1 MPSVDELCR
10 SYLDLKYHFDPA
22 AASSAGL
29 VAHDGRLGDFTPDAV
44 RAHIAALRSVAGA
57 VEELDVAELQEEV
70 DRTALLGELRG
81 TVYRLE
87 HEHPH
92 QRNPV
97 FWVNHLFQGLYAVLA
112 RSDGAVG
119 GRAPAALERLRAV
132 PGFLDAAR
140 ATLAEPPSVFV
151 DSALAM
157 LGGGGELVVQLAA
170 TLGAEAPDLADDLR
184 AAAGAALEGLKR
196 FGTALRDEIEP
207 NADPHAFAIGEEQFA
222 RRLHFEHAVE
232 AGAPEL
238 WRYGLRLQE
247 ETTAKL
253 AVLAAEL
260 GPRPWREL
268 VDALRDDVPA
278 ADELLGV
285 YREELDRARDFVV
298 ERDLALVPS
307 TPVDVVATPSFL
319 AALVPFAAY
328 EPPPIYLP
336 AQRGRFYVTP
346 PDPSLPPEAAAQLRR
361 GHCCHGIPAMVV
373 HEAYPGH
380 HLQLVTAQEL
390 GSEVR
395 RHLWTPVMVEGW
407 ALYCE
412 QLMDEAGYYRTPEQR
427 VFQLVNLL
435 WRAIR
440 IVLDVGL
447 HTRGMTTREAV
458 DYMAEHLPIERRSA
472 EAEVR
477 RYCAWPTYQLCYA
490 VGRRELLRLRD
501 DFREAAGDALEPRRF
516 HDALM
521 GYGGLPVSLARWGM
535 GLEERA

>member
-22 AASSAGL
+22 AGSSAGL
-29 VAHDGRLGDFTPDAV
+29 VAHDGRLGDFTADAV

-57 VEELDVAELQEEV
+57 VEELDIAELQDEV

-81 TVYRLE
+81 TFYRLE
-87 HEHPH
+87 HERPH

-112 RSDGAVG
+112 RSDGAAG

-157 LGGGGELVVQLAA
+157 LGGGGELIVQLAA
-170 TLGAEAPDLADDLR
+170 TLGAEAPGLADDLR

-207 NADPHAFAIGEEQFA
+207 DADPHAFAIGEEQFG

-253 AVLAAEL
+253 SVLAAEL

-278 ADELLGV
+278 PDELLRV
-285 YREELDRARDFVV
+285 YRQELDRARDFVV
-298 ERDLALVPS
+298 ERDLAHVPS

-336 AQRGRFYVTP
+336 AQRGRFYVTR
-346 PDPSLPPEAAAQLRR
+346 PDPSLPPEAAAQVRR

-412 QLMDEAGYYRTPEQR
+412 QLMEETGYYRTPEQR

-458 DYMAEHLPIERRSA
+458 DYMVEHLPIERRSA

-501 DFREAAGDALEPRRF
+501 DFREAAGDEFEPRRF

-521 GYGGLPVSLARWGM
+521 RYGGLPVSLARWGM
-535 GLEERA
+535 GLEERS

>member
-57 VEELDVAELQEEV
+57 VEELDVAELQDEV

-87 HEHPH
+87 HERPH

-112 RSDGAVG
+112 RSDGAAG

-157 LGGGGELVVQLAA
+157 LGGGGELIVQLAA
-170 TLGAEAPDLADDLR
+170 TLGAEAPGLADDLR

-207 NADPHAFAIGEEQFA
+207 DADPHAFAIGEEQFA

-253 AVLAAEL
+253 SALAAEL

-268 VDALRDDVPA
+268 VDALRDDVPGP
-278 ADELLGV
+278 DELLRV
-285 YREELDRARDFVV
+285 YRQELDRARDFVV

-336 AQRGRFYVTP
+336 AQRGRFYVTR
-346 PDPSLPPEAAAQLRR
+346 PDPSLPPEAVAQVRR
-361 GHCCHGIPAMVV
+361 GHCSHGIPAMVV

-412 QLMDEAGYYRTPEQR
+412 QLMDETGYYCTPEQR

-458 DYMAEHLPIERRSA
+458 DYMVEHLPIERRSA

-501 DFREAAGDALEPRRF
+501 DFREAAGDAFEPRRF

-521 GYGGLPVSLARWGM
+521 RYGGLPVSLARWGM
-535 GLEERA
+535 GLEERS

>member
-1 MPSVDELCR
+1 MPAVDELCR

-29 VAHDGRLGDFTPDAV
+29 ITHDGRLGDFTPEAV
-44 RAHIAALRSVAGA
+44 RAHAAALRSVAGA
-57 VEELDVAELQEEV
+57 VEELEVGELQEEV
-70 DRTALLGELRG
+70 DRTALLGELRA

-87 HEHPH
+87 HERPH
-92 QRNPV
+92 ERSPV

-112 RSDGAVG
+112 RSDGAAG
-119 GRAPAALERLRAV
+119 GRAPAALERLRAI
-132 PGFLDAAR
+132 PAFLDAAR
-140 ATLAEPPSVFV
+140 ATLDEPPSVFV

-157 LGGGGELVVQLAA
+157 LGGGGELVVQLAS
-170 TLGAEAPDLADDLR
+170 TLGAEAPDLQDDLR
-184 AAAGAALEGLKR
+184 AAAGTALEGLKR

-207 NADPHAFAIGEEQFA
+207 AADPHAFAIGEEQFA
-222 RRLHFEHAVE
+222 RRLHFEHAVM

-238 WRYGLRLQE
+238 WRYGVRLQE
-247 ETTAKL
+247 DTAASL
-253 AVLAAEL
+253 AALAAEL
-260 GPRPWREL
+260 GVRPWREL
-268 VDALRDDVPA
+268 VDELRDDAPP
-278 ADELLGV
+278 ADELLDV
-285 YREELDRARDFVV
+285 YRAELERARSFVAGR
-298 ERDLALVPS
+298 ELAAVPA

-319 AALVPFAAY
+319 SALVPFAAY

-336 AQRGRFYVTP
+336 AQRGRFYVTR
-346 PDPSLPPEAAAQLRR
+346 PDPSLPPEAAAQQRR
-361 GHCCHGIPAMVV
+361 GHCRHGIPAMVV

-390 GSEVR
+390 GTEVR

-412 QLMDEAGYYRTPEQR
+412 QLMVETGYYRTPEQR
-427 VFQLVNLL
+427 LFQLVNLL

-440 IVLDVGL
+440 VVLDVGL
-447 HTRGMTTREAV
+447 HTRGMTTRAAV
-458 DYMAEHLPIERRSA
+458 DYMVEHLPIERRSA

-501 DFREAAGDALEPRRF
+501 DFQTASGDGFEPRRF
-516 HDALM
+516 HDALLA
-521 GYGGLPVSLARWGM
+521 YGGLPVSLARWGM
-535 GLEERA
+535 GIEERP

>member
-57 VEELDVAELQEEV
+57 VEELDVAELQDEV

-87 HEHPH
+87 HERPH

-112 RSDGAVG
+112 RSDGAAG

-157 LGGGGELVVQLAA
+157 LGGGGELIVQLAA
-170 TLGAEAPDLADDLR
+170 TLGAEAPGLADDLR

-207 NADPHAFAIGEEQFA
+207 DADPHAFAIGEEQFA

-253 AVLAAEL
+253 SALAAEL

-268 VDALRDDVPA
+268 VDALRDDVPGP
-278 ADELLGV
+278 DELLRV
-285 YREELDRARDFVV
+285 YRQELDRARDFVV

-336 AQRGRFYVTP
+336 AQRGRFYVTR
-346 PDPSLPPEAAAQLRR
+346 PDPSLPPEAAAQVRR
-361 GHCCHGIPAMVV
+361 GHCSHGIPAMVV

-412 QLMDEAGYYRTPEQR
+412 QLMDETGYYCTPEQR

-458 DYMAEHLPIERRSA
+458 DYMVEHLPIERRSA

-501 DFREAAGDALEPRRF
+501 DFREAAGDAFEPRRF

-521 GYGGLPVSLARWGM
+521 RYGGLPVSLARWGM
-535 GLEERA
+535 GLEERS